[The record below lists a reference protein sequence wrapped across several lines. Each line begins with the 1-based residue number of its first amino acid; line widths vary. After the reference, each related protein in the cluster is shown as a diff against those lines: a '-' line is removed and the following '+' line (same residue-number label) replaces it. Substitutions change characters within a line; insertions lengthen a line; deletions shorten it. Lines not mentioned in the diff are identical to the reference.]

1 MNIFLGIA
9 IYVIVWWL
17 SFFVMLPMGAQS
29 HHEADEETV
38 PGTERGPRGS
48 ITSATRRSMRR
59 GSRPS
64 SGWALPGA
72 FRSTFLAYARAVRP
86 RCGRPGAVYPDAR
99 AEPSHMHALKVT
111 RAEDFPGMQVV
122 RPWSVKR
129 IWRSCRQRAG
139 A

>member
-38 PGTERGPRGS
+38 PGTERGPRAS
-48 ITSATRRSMRR
+48 ITSARRRSMRR

-72 FRSTFLAYARAVRP
+72 FRSTFGICAGRKAALRGGPAQSIQTPERNPPVCMRSRSRAPKIFPNGTRP
-86 RCGRPGAVYPDAR
+86 
-99 AEPSHMHALKVT
+99 S
-111 RAEDFPGMQVV
+111 
-122 RPWSVKR
+122 SVKR
-129 IWRSCRQRAG
+129 TWRSCRRRAG